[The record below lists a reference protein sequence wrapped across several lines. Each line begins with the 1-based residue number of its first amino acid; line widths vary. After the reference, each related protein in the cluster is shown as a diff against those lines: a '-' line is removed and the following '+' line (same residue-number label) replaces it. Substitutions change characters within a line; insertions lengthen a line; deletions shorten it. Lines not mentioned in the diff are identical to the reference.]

1 MKLYVLSLYNIVY
14 DAESI
19 VGIFDSLEKAKG
31 VIQDTEWT
39 QRNNGWY
46 SPINKE
52 DEIAYIKEYTL
63 NESIHC

>member
-19 VGIFDSLEKAKG
+19 VGIFDSLEKAMN
-31 VIQDTEWT
+31 VFPSTEWT
-39 QRNNGWY
+39 QRNNNWY

-52 DEIAYIKEYTL
+52 DEILYIKEYTL
-63 NESIHC
+63 NESIYS